1 MRLADWRKSEGKT
14 QEWLAGA
21 LEISQPLVS
30 KIEAGGVM
38 PRFAVMVRIILVTR
52 FKVLPNDFFPIDR
65 LRSEAAR
72 EDRHDEAA

>member
-1 MRLADWRKSEGKT
+1 MRLADWRKSEQKT
-14 QEWLAGA
+14 QEWLAEA

-38 PRFAVMVRIILVTR
+38 PRFALMVRIILLTR

-65 LRSEAAR
+65 LRSEMAR
-72 EDRHDEAA
+72 EDRRDAA